1 MPSLFWIVEDN
12 NRYISYYDLDTSE
25 KELDNSEEKEVDKN
39 DYVDVEEYHTIEDD
53 ILHKYIKLVASNKVK
68 KLEIVKIAKE
78 ISIVNEYM
86 DKLGRWYA

>member
-1 MPSLFWIVEDN
+1 MDKLLLKDIKKFQKI
-12 NRYISYYDLDTSE
+12 L
-25 KELDNSEEKEVDKN
+25 KKEVDKN

-53 ILHKYIKLVASNKVK
+53 ILHKYIKLVASNKLK

>member
-1 MPSLFWIVEDN
+1 MDKLF
-12 NRYISYYDLDTSE
+12 E
-25 KELDNSEEKEVDKN
+25 KEELLLKDIKKFQKILKKEVDKN

-53 ILHKYIKLVASNKVK
+53 ILHKYIKLVASNKLK

>member
-39 DYVDVEEYHTIEDD
+39 EMD
-53 ILHKYIKLVASNKVK
+53 IFNSVLYFEKTNFIFQNNKRKVVLFYINKRCNSLQREIYSPPPK
-68 KLEIVKIAKE
+68 KA
-78 ISIVNEYM
+78 
-86 DKLGRWYA
+86 